1 MHTSQPELIF
11 SVQIF
16 NFTDL
21 IIFVFVEWV
30 CTDQV
35 TFVFG
40 HCLHTVFTVS
50 SSTQMHAALKF
61 RWKASGIFCEFVFNF
76 KV

>member
-35 TFVFG
+35 TFVCG
-40 HCLHTVFTVS
+40 VWTLS
-50 SSTQMHAALKF
+50 SRSPAPQKNAALKF